1 MSFMDHDAAFAPAG
15 GIQELSFDEIDQ
27 VGGGARAVT
36 IVIKFIDWVGRLQAA
51 QAIVDAVSEL
61 DSTEIVKDI
70 GDHEQRR
77 RPGAG
82 G

>member
-1 MSFMDHDAAFAPAG
+1 MSYMGHDAAFAPAG
-15 GIQELSFDEIDQ
+15 GIQELSFDEVEE
-27 VGGGARAVT
+27 VGGGARAAAAL
-36 IVIKFIDWVGRLQAA
+36 VIKFLDWVGRA
-51 QAIVDAVSEL
+51 QTFRAVVHAMPEVDL
-61 DSTEIVKDI
+61 RDI